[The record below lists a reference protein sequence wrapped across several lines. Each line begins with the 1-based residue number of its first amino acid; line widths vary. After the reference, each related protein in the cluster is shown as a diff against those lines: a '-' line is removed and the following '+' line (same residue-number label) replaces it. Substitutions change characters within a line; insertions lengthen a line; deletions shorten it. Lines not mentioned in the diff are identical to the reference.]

1 MQCVNDPQQERHS
14 LPHEATQPAPKA
26 KPLPANTTIRRRRP
40 VMYRVLCALAV
51 LPVALWAGI
60 GHLLK
65 HTGEWMIDVTH

>member
-1 MQCVNDPQQERHS
+1 MPCVKETPVLDPTPTKGNDVIVRE
-14 LPHEATQPAPKA
+14 
-26 KPLPANTTIRRRRP
+26 TTIRRRRP
-40 VMYRVLCALAV
+40 VLFRVLCALAV